1 MTHPYVPATDADKKA
16 MLEFIGLSK
25 MEDLFQDIPE
35 DFRLEE
41 SLRLPK
47 SKSELEVTSY
57 LNKLAKQ
64 NKTVSDLACFLGAG
78 AYDHYIPTVID
89 ALISR
94 SEFYTAYTPYQPEIS
109 QGTLQSI
116 FEFQTLIARLTG
128 MDVANASLYDGG
140 TACAEAALMA
150 CSQSRKS
157 KVLVSKSVNPSSRE
171 ILKSYCHGQSI
182 ELVEVELKDGL
193 TDLDDLKSKLDDEV
207 AGVLVQSPNFFGLI
221 EDVEK
226 AVELT
231 HETKKGALI
240 LSADPFSLGL
250 LKTPGEMG
258 VDIYVGEGQSLGLSL
273 AFGGPYLGLLATN
286 EKFMR
291 KIPGRLIGQTVDAD
305 GKRSFVLTLAAR
317 EQHIKREKA
326 TSNICTNQGLMAL
339 AATIYMETM
348 GKQGMKEAALQ
359 ATSKAHYA
367 FEKLT
372 ASGKFKAVFDGPFF
386 MEFALTSDIK
396 PEVINK
402 ALVDA
407 GIIGGY
413 NISKKYPEYENAILY
428 AVTEKR
434 TKEEIDK
441 LVEVLEGIKWSW
453 ITTK

>member
-1 MTHPYVPATDADKKA
+1 MTHPYVPATEADKKA
-16 MLEFIGLSK
+16 MLEAIGLSSID
-25 MEDLFQDIPE
+25 DLFNDIPE
-35 DFRLEE
+35 DFRLKEE
-41 SLRLPK
+41 LNLPK
-47 SKSELEVTSY
+47 AKSELEVTSY
-57 LNKLAKQ
+57 LAKLAAK
-64 NKTVSDLACFLGAG
+64 NKSVTELACFLGAG
-78 AYDHYIPTVID
+78 AYDHYIPSIVD

-140 TACAEAALMA
+140 TACAEAAILA
-150 CSQSRKS
+150 CANGRK
-157 KVLVSKSVNPSSRE
+157 KKILVSKSVNPSSIA
-171 ILKSYCHGQSI
+171 ILKTYCHGQSI
-182 ELVEVELKDGL
+182 ELVEVKTKNGI
-193 TDLDDLKSKLDDEV
+193 TDLDDLKNKLDDET

-226 AVELT
+226 ATELT
-231 HETKKGALI
+231 HTAKKASMI
-240 LSADPFSLGL
+240 LSTDPFSLGL

-258 VDIYVGEGQSLGLSL
+258 VDIVVGEGQSLGLSL
-273 AFGGPYLGLLATN
+273 SYGGPYLGLLATS
-286 EKFMR
+286 EKYMR
-291 KIPGRLIGQTVDAD
+291 KIPGRLIGQTVDED

-339 AATIYMETM
+339 AATIYMVTM
-348 GKQGMKEAALQ
+348 GKEGMKEAAEQ
-359 ATSKAHYA
+359 AIKKAHYA

-372 ASGKFKAVFDGPFF
+372 ASGKFKPLFDGPFF
-386 MEFALTSDIK
+386 MEFALTSDLD

-402 ALVDA
+402 ALLEA
-407 GIIGGY
+407 GILGGY
-413 NISKKYPEYENAILY
+413 PLGKAYPEYKNAILY

-441 LVEVLEGIKWSW
+441 LVEVLEGIK
-453 ITTK
+453 